1 MKPYVTVS
9 YAQSLDGRIATITG
23 DSQWIS
29 GKAALKLAHRLRR
42 ANDAI
47 LVGIGTVLR
56 DDPLLTCRIGRCSPL
71 IRVVLDSALRIPPDS
86 RIAETAGSHRTI
98 LFTSERTYGPSSRAA
113 PIPGQPV
120 SARADSLRKLGLEI
134 VPVPDF
140 GEKLDIAAVLQ
151 RLEEE
156 GVRKLFVEGGGKV
169 ISEFVR
175 RELVHRMLVVTAP
188 VFIGDGVSAVEGL
201 GVRELAGAL
210 RPKVRRV
217 RRFGGDF
224 VWDLRFET

>member
-71 IRVVLDSALRIPPDS
+71 IRVVLDSALRIPLDS
-86 RIAETAGSHRTI
+86 RIAETAGSHRTV
-98 LFTSERTYGPSSRAA
+98 LFTSERTYGSSSRTA
-113 PIPGQPV
+113 
-120 SARADSLRKLGLEI
+120 SLRKLGLEI
-134 VPVPDF
+134 LPVPEYR
-140 GEKLDIAAVLQ
+140 EKLDIAAVLH
-151 RLEEE
+151 RLAEE
-156 GVRKLFVEGGGKV
+156 GVRKLYVEGGGKV

-188 VFIGDGVSAVEGL
+188 VFIGDGVSALEDL
-201 GVRELAGAL
+201 GVRELAGAV